1 MNRYAKRKELT
12 LHIPNA
18 GAHLLPEAEARN
30 ERRLE
35 AVRCS
40 AWLGAARTG
49 MEPRLAF
56 LCSPAFGQARE
67 FFEPDPVS

>member
-1 MNRYAKRKELT
+1 MA
-12 LHIPNA
+12 NA

-40 AWLGAARTG
+40 ALFGCGALDRAPFSDAAMTWR
-49 MEPRLAF
+49 
-56 LCSPAFGQARE
+56 
-67 FFEPDPVS
+67 